1 MANMTSR
8 RHKLRSELQMGEGG
22 GGWGV
27 RGCSVL
33 DEGSP

>member
-22 GGWGV
+22 GLGV